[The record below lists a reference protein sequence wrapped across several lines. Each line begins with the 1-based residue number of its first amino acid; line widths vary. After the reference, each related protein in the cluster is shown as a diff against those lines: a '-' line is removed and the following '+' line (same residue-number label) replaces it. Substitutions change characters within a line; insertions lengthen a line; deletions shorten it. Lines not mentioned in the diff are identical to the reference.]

1 MTQGHNAPGASARLD
16 WTALSDDLEAVFVTA
31 RRMSSL
37 ARLQAAEHARM
48 RTCGDP
54 RQVREA
60 WADANHLLALAADD
74 LGLAVSRL
82 AAQASSI
89 VSLALDADDA
99 AS

>member
-1 MTQGHNAPGASARLD
+1 
-16 WTALSDDLEAVFVTA
+16 
-31 RRMSSL
+31 
-37 ARLQAAEHARM
+37 M

-60 WADANHLLALAADD
+60 WADANDLLALAADD
-74 LGLAVSRL
+74 LGLAVSRV

-89 VSLALDADDA
+89 VSLAMDADDA